1 MGLALKICLL
11 LVPLMGLNISVN
23 ASHKKLATF
32 VSDEEQNMMGK
43 RQAEVIVDGILG
55 RGIKPAPV
63 IFHNNLS

>member
-11 LVPLMGLNISVN
+11 FISVMGIN
-23 ASHKKLATF
+23 RSHKKLAKF
-32 VSDEEQNMMGK
+32 VSDEELNMMGK

>member
-1 MGLALKICLL
+1 
-11 LVPLMGLNISVN
+11 MGLNISVN
-23 ASHKKLATF
+23 ASHQKLATF